1 MARLIYPKCLSGKG
15 YGYSARGWM
24 IPCCWLDPLPKPM
37 GHGAQSM
44 YDEVENKFFTEELKL
59 SNNDTLDDIIN
70 SDTWTKFYDDLIEDQ
85 SNALGVCKRYCG
97 KKKSTKKMEFY
108 TDDPL
113 PSEEDVD
120 EKRSANSSSD
130 INVIFPEE
138 GK

>member
-1 MARLIYPKCLSGKG
+1 
-15 YGYSARGWM
+15 
-24 IPCCWLDPLPKPM
+24 
-37 GHGAQSM
+37 
-44 YDEVENKFFTEELKL
+44 
-59 SNNDTLDDIIN
+59 
-70 SDTWTKFYDDLIEDQ
+70 
-85 SNALGVCKRYCG
+85 
-97 KKKSTKKMEFY
+97 MEFY